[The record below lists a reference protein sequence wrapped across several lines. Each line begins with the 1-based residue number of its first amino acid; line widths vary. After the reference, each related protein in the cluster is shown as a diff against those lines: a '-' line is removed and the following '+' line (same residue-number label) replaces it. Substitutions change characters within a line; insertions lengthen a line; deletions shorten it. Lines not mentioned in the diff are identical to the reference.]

1 MKNLPETTLQFGGGR
16 FLRAFVDVFIDEANA
31 DGQSVG
37 RVVVVQST
45 EGERAQW
52 LNAQAGRYHVL
63 TRGLEN
69 GQVVDRVA
77 YVGSVSRALI
87 ANTQWSDVLDFAA
100 SPALQYVVSNTTEA
114 GLALDDADQPTDVPP
129 RSFPAKLLQVLKH
142 RHDQGGT
149 GVAVLPC
156 ELIENNGH
164 KLRDLV
170 TEQASRW
177 EYDLPFRAW
186 LYDECEW
193 LNTLVDR
200 IVADAPPTH
209 PIQANDKLA
218 CVAEPYA
225 LWAIEDPADSA
236 PLFTHPALH
245 RCANVAPYFLRKVRL
260 LNGAHTALAPRALAQ
275 GHSLVREA
283 VADPILRGWMER
295 LLFEEIV
302 PTLEGRVD
310 HPEQFARDVLER
322 FANPFLDHK
331 LTDILKHHQE
341 KIQIRLLPTRDE
353 YRLKFGKEPRLLNE
367 VLSAE

>member
-1 MKNLPETTLQFGGGR
+1 MENLPETVLQFGGGR
-16 FLRAFVDVFIDEANA
+16 FLRAFVDVFVDQANA
-31 DGQSVG
+31 EGQNIG
-37 RVVVVQST
+37 RIVVVQST

-69 GQVVDRVA
+69 GQVIDLA
-77 YVGSVSRALI
+77 AEVGSVSRALI
-87 ANTQWSDVLDFAA
+87 ARTQWDDVLDVAA
-100 SPALQYVVSNTTEA
+100 SPTLQYVVSNTTEA
-114 GLALDDADQPTDVPP
+114 GLILDDADQPTDAPP
-129 RSFPAKLLQVLKH
+129 RSFPAKLLQILKH

-149 GVAVLPC
+149 GLAILPC

-164 KLRDLV
+164 KLRGLV
-170 TEQASRW
+170 AEQARRW
-177 EYDLPFRAW
+177 RYDRPFQLW
-186 LYDECEW
+186 LYDDCEW

-200 IVADAPPTH
+200 IVTDPPATH
-209 PIQANDKLA
+209 PLLETDKLA

-225 LWAIEDPADSA
+225 LWAVEDPADTT

-245 RCANVAPYFLRKVRL
+245 RCADVAPYFLRKVRL
-260 LNGAHTALAPRALAQ
+260 LNGAHTALAPPALAR

-283 VADPILRGWMER
+283 VADPELRAWLER

-331 LTDILKHHQE
+331 LTDIMKYHQE

-353 YRLKFGKEPRLLNE
+353 YRQKFGRDPVLLAACLA
-367 VLSAE
+367 V